1 MLWIGGYL
9 LIQMIDN
16 IRTYGINLSGIIK
29 IVICT
34 VMVLAGFFG
43 LIDIIKNAVSFKKS
57 VFYVKTC
64 RIVGMRGETPRKR
77 TTWYVTVLD
86 GDQETEY
93 CCRNNPFYSD
103 EEIAAKREITIA
115 TFDDVN
121 DEDEISMVYILD
133 QVYPNYRNP
142 A

>member
-1 MLWIGGYL
+1 MNGQRQKGGWFL
-9 LIQMIDN
+9 PAADD
-16 IRTYGINLSGIIK
+16 T
-29 IVICT
+29 
-34 VMVLAGFFG
+34 A
-43 LIDIIKNAVSFKKS
+43 IKND
-57 VFYVKTC
+57 VKTC
-64 RIVGMRGETPRKR
+64 RIVGMRGETPRKH